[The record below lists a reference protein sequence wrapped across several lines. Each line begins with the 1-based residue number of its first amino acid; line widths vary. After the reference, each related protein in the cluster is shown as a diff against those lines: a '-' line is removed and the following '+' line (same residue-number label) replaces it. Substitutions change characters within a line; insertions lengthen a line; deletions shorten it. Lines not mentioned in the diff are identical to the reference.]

1 MNELGTE
8 QPGANEAVYLV
19 AHKEDETP
27 EVVRY
32 GLYDDA
38 DQKVGELVFDP
49 VSGFIVH
56 DDDDRPVVGFVG
68 IAARLVFAH
77 QETGCTPATI
87 VHTA

>member
-1 MNELGTE
+1 M
-8 QPGANEAVYLV
+8 YLV
-19 AHKEDETP
+19 AHKEVETAD
-27 EVVRY
+27 VVRY
-32 GLYDDA
+32 GLYDGA

-77 QETGCTPATI
+77 QQTGATPATI
-87 VHTA
+87 VHSA